1 MMPVVRRPMKAEASG
16 PAEAQ
21 KWDLGNGL
29 AGTAILRGEF
39 VSLVN

>member
-1 MMPVVRRPMKAEASG
+1 MPVVRRPMKSRSIGASRG
-16 PAEAQ
+16 SE
-21 KWDLGNGL
+21 WDLGNGL